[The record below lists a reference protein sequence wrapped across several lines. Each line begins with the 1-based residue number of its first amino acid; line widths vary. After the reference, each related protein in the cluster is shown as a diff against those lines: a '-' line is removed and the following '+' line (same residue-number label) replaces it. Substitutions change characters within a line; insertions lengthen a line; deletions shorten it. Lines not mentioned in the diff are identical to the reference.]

1 VSLSDLQ
8 PYWSKFLLFY
18 VDLFLTTMCAASLS
32 FLVGASVNSFGVGQG
47 ILVMVFVLM
56 MVSLFIYYKIVH
68 EVHDRQTY
76 SKTYSESNKKPAI
89 NTNTRQNIVYKI
101 TRKPCRQ

>member
-1 VSLSDLQ
+1 MALCLSVCPSVCLSHAAVSLSDLQ

-68 EVHDRQTY
+68 EVHD
-76 SKTYSESNKKPAI
+76 
-89 NTNTRQNIVYKI
+89 
-101 TRKPCRQ
+101 